1 MFSTLKRRVK
11 KIMKKVEEVVETKEM
26 VKLEA
31 LGMVRDGVERF
42 YEDLTKTLCK
52 NKNKVGIA
60 VGLLA
65 TVVYECIENKIH

>member
-26 VKLEA
+26 VKNKLA
-31 LGMVRDGVERF
+31 DAAINGCKKL
-42 YEDLTKTLCK
+42 YSDLTK

-65 TVVYECIENKIH
+65 SVLYECIENRIH

>member
-11 KIMKKVEEVVETKEM
+11 KIMNKVEEVVETKEM

-52 NKNKVGIA
+52 NKNKVEIA